1 MEDEKL
7 TEEEKADKEFE
18 RDKKEGFYQADETPE
33 SQAEATRKSGLAYG
47 AVITLVGSILV
58 FLGIGWAL
66 DKYFQ
71 TSPILLV
78 IGVILG
84 AIIGFYQFYRLSSQF
99 D

>member
-7 TEEEKADKEFE
+7 TDEEKADKEFE
-18 RDKKEGFYQADETPE
+18 HDKKEGFYQPDENPE
-33 SQAEATRKSGLAYG
+33 SQAESTRKSGLAYG

-71 TSPILLV
+71 TSPMLLV

-84 AIIGFYQFYRLSSQF
+84 AIIGFYQFYRL
-99 D
+99 